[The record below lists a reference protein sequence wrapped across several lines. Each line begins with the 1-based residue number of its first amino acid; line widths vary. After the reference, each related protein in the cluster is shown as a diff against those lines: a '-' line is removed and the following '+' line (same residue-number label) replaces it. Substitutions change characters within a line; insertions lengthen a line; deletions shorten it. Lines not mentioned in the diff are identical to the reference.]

1 MKIFATLALALAASS
16 SCLAERIVPIGHVQ
30 HNVYT
35 GPYASS
41 FVPTWTGYSATYQWT
56 INLAAL
62 NAVVNRSHTPLI
74 ALRIRDNGNNTYSG
88 QSDGAD
94 VDYLTFT
101 GADLSAGHVGFA
113 YDGPMAIHQ
122 AETEAQLAQ
131 RVSVI
136 DTVVGDQ
143 AQTVMHFVSLGRVGQ
158 FQISTTGF
166 QTGGFDITSTMLAKF
181 VEAGSSEGVYLELVF
196 MDFRRTDLNQDG
208 TVGSQDMSI
217 LFNNWGQTGENI
229 ADLND
234 DGIVNSSDYSI
245 QLNEWGF
252 Q

>member
-16 SCLAERIVPIGHVQ
+16 SCLAERIVQIGHVQ
-30 HNVYT
+30 SNAYT
-35 GPYASS
+35 GTYASS
-41 FVPTWTGYSATYQWT
+41 FVATWTGAAYQWT
-56 INLAAL
+56 IDLAAL
-62 NAVVNRSHTPLI
+62 NAVVNTTHTPLI
-74 ALRIRDNGNNTYSG
+74 ALRIRDNGSNTYGPWSP
-88 QSDGAD
+88 GAD
-94 VDYLTFT
+94 VDYLAFT

-113 YDGPMAIHQ
+113 YDGPTAIHQ
-122 AETEAQLAQ
+122 TETEAQLAQ

-136 DTVVGDQ
+136 DAASGDQ
-143 AQTVMHFVSLGRVGQ
+143 AHTFPHFVSLGRGGQ

-181 VEAGSSEGVYLELVF
+181 VEAGSTEGVYLELVF

-208 TVGSQDMSI
+208 TVGAPDAAI
-217 LFNNWGQTGENI
+217 LFNNWNQVGENP

-234 DGIVNSSDYSI
+234 DGIVGSSDYSI
-245 QLNEWGF
+245 LLNEWGF